1 MKKLSILF
9 SAAFILLLT
18 GCVQKRSEPY
28 DYSALIESKPKSI
41 LVVMPTNSS
50 PDVKGSTSVLARATV
65 PLAELGYYVYPV
77 ALVDETFKQ
86 NGLTDGN
93 AIQSAGIKKIRE
105 IFGADSIMYLDVV
118 QYGSSYRVFDS
129 ITTVEVKGKLVDL
142 RNGKTLW
149 EGQYLA
155 TEGNNVNSNNGLA
168 QILITAISQAVN
180 TVNDKGYTIAAPA
193 VYGLFHS
200 GDQGGLLHG
209 PRLPKVN
216 SVAK

>member
-86 NGLTDGN
+86 N
-93 AIQSAGIKKIRE
+93 
-105 IFGADSIMYLDVV
+105 
-118 QYGSSYRVFDS
+118 
-129 ITTVEVKGKLVDL
+129 
-142 RNGKTLW
+142 W
-149 EGQYLA
+149 
-155 TEGNNVNSNNGLA
+155 
-168 QILITAISQAVN
+168 
-180 TVNDKGYTIAAPA
+180 
-193 VYGLFHS
+193 
-200 GDQGGLLHG
+200 
-209 PRLPKVN
+209 
-216 SVAK
+216 

>member
-105 IFGADSIMYLDVV
+105 IFGADSIMLTQLMTKAIRSLHRQFTGSFTQVTEVAYCMVPAYL
-118 QYGSSYRVFDS
+118 
-129 ITTVEVKGKLVDL
+129 K
-142 RNGKTLW
+142 
-149 EGQYLA
+149 
-155 TEGNNVNSNNGLA
+155 
-168 QILITAISQAVN
+168 
-180 TVNDKGYTIAAPA
+180 
-193 VYGLFHS
+193 
-200 GDQGGLLHG
+200 
-209 PRLPKVN
+209 
-216 SVAK
+216 

>member
-129 ITTVEVKGKLVDL
+129 I
-142 RNGKTLW
+142 KTLW

-200 GDQGGLLHG
+200 GDRGGLLHG

>member
-1 MKKLSILF
+1 MMKKLSILF
-9 SAAFILLLT
+9 SVAFILLLT

-86 NGLTDGN
+86 NGL
-93 AIQSAGIKKIRE
+93 

-168 QILITAISQAVN
+168 QILITAVSQAVN

-200 GDQGGLLHG
+200 GDRGGLLHG

>member
-1 MKKLSILF
+1 
-9 SAAFILLLT
+9 
-18 GCVQKRSEPY
+18 
-28 DYSALIESKPKSI
+28 
-41 LVVMPTNSS
+41 MPT
-50 PDVKGSTSVLARATV
+50 VLCTLMSYNMAQAT
-65 PLAELGYYVYPV
+65 E
-77 ALVDETFKQ
+77 
-86 NGLTDGN
+86 
-93 AIQSAGIKKIRE
+93 
-105 IFGADSIMYLDVV
+105 
-118 QYGSSYRVFDS
+118 VFDS

-155 TEGNNVNSNNGLA
+155 TEGNNVNSNNGLS

-200 GDQGGLLHG
+200 GDRGGLLHG